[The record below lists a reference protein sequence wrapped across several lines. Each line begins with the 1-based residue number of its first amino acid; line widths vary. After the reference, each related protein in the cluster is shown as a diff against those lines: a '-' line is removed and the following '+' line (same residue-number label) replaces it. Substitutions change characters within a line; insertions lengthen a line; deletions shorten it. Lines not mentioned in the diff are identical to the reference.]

1 MKMMVILQYKTAEH
15 FKMYTNFY
23 AKRELDEV
31 AVPPAA
37 TEAKNFF
44 GLKLLSRLHDV
55 PNKREFQVFESDD
68 VTQLMSIYDSHEMMG
83 CEVTRFPVLDDAE
96 WLQHAK
102 KIVDQNP
109 NLYGDTETEV

>member
-1 MKMMVILQYKTAEH
+1 
-15 FKMYTNFY
+15 
-23 AKRELDEV
+23 
-31 AVPPAA
+31 
-37 TEAKNFF
+37 
-44 GLKLLSRLHDV
+44 
-55 PNKREFQVFESDD
+55 
-68 VTQLMSIYDSHEMMG
+68 MSIYDSHEMMG

>member
-23 AKRELDEV
+23 AQRELDEV

-68 VTQLMSIYDSHEMMG
+68 VTQLS

-102 KIVDQNP
+102 KIVAQNP
-109 NLYGDTETEV
+109 NLYDDTESEV

>member
-1 MKMMVILQYKTAEH
+1 MKMMVILQFKTAEH
-15 FKMYTNFY
+15 FKFLTNFW
-23 AKRELDEV
+23 AKNELDQV
-31 AVPPAA
+31 AVPPAV

-109 NLYGDTETEV
+109 NLYDDTEAEV

>member
-1 MKMMVILQYKTAEH
+1 MKMMFILHFKTAEH
-15 FKMYTNFY
+15 FKLLTDFW
-23 AKRELDEV
+23 AKNELDQV

-44 GLKLLSRLHDV
+44 GRTLLSRLHDV
-55 PNKREFQVFESDD
+55 PNKREFQVFESHD
-68 VTQLMSIYDSHEMMG
+68 VTQLS

-109 NLYGDTETEV
+109 NLYDDTESEV

>member
-1 MKMMVILQYKTAEH
+1 MKMMVIIQYKTAEH
-15 FKMYTNFY
+15 FKTYTNFW
-23 AKRELDEV
+23 ARNELDRV
-31 AVPPAA
+31 AAPPAV
-37 TEAKNFF
+37 TEPRDW
-44 GLKLLSRLHDV
+44 GEVKLLSRLHDIS
-55 PNKREFQVFESDD
+55 NKREFQVFESDD
-68 VTQLMSIYDSHEMMG
+68 VTHFMSIYDSHEMMG